1 MHTRNVLAYLVP
13 EIALL
18 IVGIPKVLPAQDIL
32 NIQVIALAKEKRILV
47 NVQGKPFTEF
57 IYPDSL
63 EKPVLYP
70 IYSAGEYIITRGFP
84 LKPRAG
90 ESTDHPHHL
99 GLWFNY
105 ENVNGLDFWNNSYAI
120 APDKK
125 NSYGWILTDSILQIT
140 SGIRG
145 GIRYSAHWEDQQHNK
160 LLQEST
166 SFIFSAD
173 KDKRIID
180 RITML
185 RALTDVSFPDSKDG
199 MLGLRVT
206 RELQLPSNETRQFT
220 DNKGNITSVVASADS
235 LVNGNYLSAEGNTG
249 NEVWGKRAAWCLLYG
264 KMKSD
269 TISIAIIDHPENP
282 GYPTYWHARGYGL
295 FAANPL
301 GQKIFSNGRETLNF
315 SLKKGA
321 TVIFRYR
328 IVIARGKNRLSNSI
342 LNQLASSFA
351 YSGE

>member
-1 MHTRNVLAYLVP
+1 MFTRNVLTYLVSISSL
-13 EIALL
+13 IAGLPTL
-18 IVGIPKVLPAQDIL
+18 LPAQDLL
-32 NIQVIALAKEKRILV
+32 NIEVISLAKEKRILV

-57 IYPDSL
+57 IYADSF

-70 IYSAGEYIITRGFP
+70 VYSAGQNIITRGFP
-84 LKPRAG
+84 LKPRPG

-125 NSYGWILTDSILQIT
+125 KSYGWILTDSILQIT

-145 GIRYSAHWEDQQHNK
+145 DIRYSAHWEDQQHNR

-166 SFIFSAD
+166 SLFFSAD
-173 KDKRIID
+173 KDMRIID
-180 RITML
+180 RITKL
-185 RALTDVSFPDSKDG
+185 TALTDVAFPDSKDG
-199 MLGLRVT
+199 MLGLRVA
-206 RELQLPSNETRQFT
+206 RELQLPSTETRQFA
-220 DNKGNITSVVASADS
+220 DNKGNLTSVAASADS
-235 LVNGNYLSAEGNTG
+235 LVNGNYLSAEGFSG
-249 NEVWGKRAAWCLLYG
+249 NDVWGKRAVWCLLYG
-264 KMKSD
+264 KMQSD
-269 TISIAIIDHPENP
+269 TISIAIIDHPQNP

-301 GQKIFSNGRETLNF
+301 GQKIFSNGREELNF

-321 TVIFRYR
+321 VAFFRYR
-328 IVIARGKNRLSNSI
+328 IVIARGKKRLANSI
-342 LNQLASSFA
+342 LNQLASSFSN
-351 YSGE
+351 SGD